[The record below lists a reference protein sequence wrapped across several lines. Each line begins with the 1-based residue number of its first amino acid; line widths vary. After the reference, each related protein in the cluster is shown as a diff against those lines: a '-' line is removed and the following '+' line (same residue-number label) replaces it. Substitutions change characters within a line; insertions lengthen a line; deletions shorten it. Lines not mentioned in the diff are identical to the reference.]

1 MSISDLRFALRSWR
15 RNPGTAAA
23 AVLSLTLG
31 IGANAVIFTFVKEL
45 FLPRLPVDD
54 ASRVVMIYSTTLSR
68 TGELSQFQTT
78 SYPNARDVQQRSDA
92 FSAVSIV
99 IDTTVD
105 AQIDGSRV
113 PAFAHLVSGNYFSLL
128 GVAASAGRVLTPR
141 DDSDA
146 AALPAVVLSRAF
158 WRERFAG
165 SPAAI
170 GAPLRLNNRMFVVV
184 GVAAEAFH
192 DVGALASADLWVP
205 LSAHEQLLRGN
216 LAEWFTLRAARVCTM
231 VARLKPGTSPAAA
244 QAALGLLGA
253 ALAREYPSE
262 NSGRGFMAV
271 PLAQTMVP
279 PPQRRTYVL
288 AGSLLVAIV
297 ALVLLIACANVANLL
312 LGRAIER
319 RREFG
324 VRLALGASRE
334 RLLAQLLLEG
344 LALSAAAGSLA
355 LVAAVSARAALLRLV
370 PAGLRP
376 NLDFAVDGRVLAFTL
391 GVSLVA
397 TLVFALAPA
406 LRVVRADAAAMLDIA
421 GQPVR
426 RSHATGVRGIVAA
439 QTALSYVAV
448 VAALLFVRSL
458 LNLQAADLGF
468 DIARTAVVTV
478 DFASRGYDDARAQQA
493 LGQVLDRVRAQPDVE
508 SASAADSPP
517 LRGGF
522 RRTTFPDG
530 VDTADPANGRMN
542 TTFAVAPGFFHA
554 AGLRLERGRDFTEH
568 DDGAAPL
575 VAVVNDAAARAMW
588 PGLDPIGRR
597 MKFLL
602 QTWDVTVVGL
612 VNTATVGAI
621 GEPPQPVVY
630 FPLRQHFARRLTLYV
645 RARGDTAAAAADAV
659 AAIRAIDTDLRA
671 ERVRAGEQIVD
682 DSLAAR
688 RAGTRLLLI
697 FGALALFLSALGV
710 FSVASYSV
718 ARRTREMA
726 IRGALGATRQR
737 IVRMIVGQA
746 IGPVA
751 AGLAAGAMAASF
763 ATRAVAAL
771 TFGIGGLDPVA
782 FLSAAVVMLIVPAGA
797 AFLAAT
803 RSARLEPMQ
812 ALRVE

>member
-1 MSISDLRFALRSWR
+1 MIVSDLRFALRTWKR
-15 RNPGTAAA
+15 HPGIAAA

-31 IGANAVIFTFVKEL
+31 IGANAVIFTFVNEL
-45 FLPRLPVDD
+45 FLPRLPVAD
-54 ASRVVMIYSTTLSR
+54 ASQVVMIYSTTLSR
-68 TGELSQFQTT
+68 AGERSQFQTT

-92 FSAVSIV
+92 FAAVSIV
-99 IDTTVD
+99 VDTDVE

-113 PAFAHLVSGNYFSLL
+113 PALAHLVSGNYFALL
-128 GVAASAGRVLTPR
+128 GVTASAGRVLTPR

-146 AALPAVVLSRAF
+146 AAMPPVILSHAF

-165 SPAAI
+165 SAAAV
-170 GAPLRLNNRMFVVV
+170 GAPLRLNNRMFVVA

-205 LSAHEQLLRGN
+205 LAAHDQLLRGN
-216 LAEWFTLRAARVCTM
+216 LADWFMLRAARVCTM

-244 QAALGLLGA
+244 QAALDLLGA
-253 ALAREYPSE
+253 ALAGEFPSE

-271 PLAQTMVP
+271 PLAQTIVP

-288 AGSLLVAIV
+288 AGSLLSAIV

-324 VRLALGASRE
+324 VRLALGASRA
-334 RLLAQLLLEG
+334 RLIAQLLLEG
-344 LALSAAAGSLA
+344 LTLSAAAGSLA
-355 LVAAVSARAALLRLV
+355 LVSAVSARAALLRLV

-376 NLDFAVDGRVLAFTL
+376 NLAFAVDGRVLAFTL
-391 GVSLVA
+391 GVSLAA
-397 TLVFALAPA
+397 TVVFALAPA
-406 LRVVRADAAAMLDIA
+406 LRVARADAAAMLDIA
-421 GQPVR
+421 GHVVG
-426 RSHATGVRGIVAA
+426 RSHVAGVRGIVAV

-458 LNLQAADLGF
+458 LNLQSADLGF
-468 DIARTAVVTV
+468 DIAHAAVVTV
-478 DFASRGYDDARAQQA
+478 DFASRGYDEARAQQA
-493 LGQVLDRVRAQPDVE
+493 VADVLDRLRAQPGVE

-530 VDTADPANGRMN
+530 VDAADPANGRLN
-542 TTFAVAPGFFHA
+542 TTFSVAPGLFHT

-568 DDGAAPL
+568 DDDAAPM

-602 QTWDVTVVGL
+602 QTWDVAVVGV
-612 VNTATVGAI
+612 VNTATVSAI

-645 RARGDTAAAAADAV
+645 RSRGDAAAAAADAV
-659 AAIRAIDTDLRA
+659 AAIRAVDPQLRA
-671 ERVRAGEQIVD
+671 ERVRAGEQILD

-688 RAGTRLLLI
+688 RAGTRLLLA

-710 FSVASYSV
+710 YSVASYSA

-726 IRGALGATRQR
+726 IRGALGASRQR
-737 IVRMIVGQA
+737 IVRMIVGQSIA
-746 IGPVA
+746 PVA
-751 AGLAAGAMAASF
+751 AGLAGGAAAAGV

-771 TFGIGGLDPVA
+771 TFGLGGVDPVA
-782 FLSAAVVMLIVPAGA
+782 FVSAALLMLIVPAGA

>member
-1 MSISDLRFALRSWR
+1 MIVSDLRFALRSWR
-15 RNPGTAAA
+15 RRPGTAAA

-45 FLPRLPVDD
+45 FLPRLPVAD
-54 ASRVVMIYSTTLSR
+54 ASRVEMIYSTTLSR
-68 TGELSQFQTT
+68 SGELSQFQTT
-78 SYPNARDVQQRSDA
+78 SYPNARDVQRRSDA
-92 FSAVSIV
+92 FAAVSIV
-99 IDTTVD
+99 VDTDVD
-105 AQIDGSRV
+105 AQIDGTRV
-113 PAFAHLVSGNYFSLL
+113 PALAHLVSGNYFSLL

-146 AALPAVVLSRAF
+146 AAMPPVLLSHAF
-158 WRERFAG
+158 WRGRFAG

-170 GAPLRLNNRMFVVV
+170 GAPLRLNDRMFVIV
-184 GVAAEAFH
+184 GVAAETFH

-205 LSAHEQLLRGN
+205 LSSHDQLLRGN
-216 LAEWFTLRAARVCTM
+216 LADWFMLRAARVCTM
-231 VARLKPGTSPAAA
+231 VARLKPGTSPPAA
-244 QAALGLLGA
+244 QAALDLLGA
-253 ALAREYPSE
+253 ALASEFPSE

-271 PLAQTMVP
+271 PLAQTIVP
-279 PPQRRTYVL
+279 PTQRRTYVL
-288 AGSLLVAIV
+288 GGSLLVGIV

-344 LALSAAAGSLA
+344 LALSAAAGSVA
-355 LVAAVSARAALLRLV
+355 LLSAVSARAALLRLV

-376 NLDFAVDGRVLAFTL
+376 NLDFAVDGRVLAFTIA
-391 GVSLVA
+391 VSLIA

-406 LRVVRADAAAMLDIA
+406 LRVARADAAAMLDIA
-421 GQPVR
+421 GHPVG
-426 RSHATGVRGIVAA
+426 RSHITGVRGIVAA

-468 DIARTAVVTV
+468 DITHAAVVTV
-478 DFASRGYDDARAQQA
+478 DFASRGYDAARAQQA
-493 LGQVLDRVRAQPDVE
+493 VTQVLERVRAQPGVE

-530 VDTADPANGRMN
+530 ADTADPAHGRMN

-568 DDGAAPL
+568 DDDSTPM

-602 QTWDVTVVGL
+602 QTWEVIVVGV
-612 VNTATVGAI
+612 VNTATVNTI

-645 RARGDTAAAAADAV
+645 KARSDSGAAAADTV
-659 AAIRAIDTDLRA
+659 AAIRAIDPDLRA

-682 DSLAAR
+682 DSLAGR
-688 RAGTRLLLI
+688 RAGTRLLLV
-697 FGALALFLSALGV
+697 FGALALFLSAVGV
-710 FSVASYSV
+710 YSVASYSV

-737 IVRMIVGQA
+737 IVRMIVGQSLV
-746 IGPVA
+746 PVA
-751 AGLAAGAMAASF
+751 AGLAAGAVAAAF

-771 TFGIGGLDPVA
+771 TFGIAAVDSVA
-782 FLSAAVVMLIVPAGA
+782 FVSAALVMLLVPAGA

-803 RSARLEPMQ
+803 RSTHLEPMQ